1 MRNRMHALCSY
12 FAMFP
17 ESFAEHWL
25 ARLTRPGDLVLD
37 PFCGRGTLPF
47 QALLMERQAIGCDTN
62 PVAYCISKAK
72 TNAPSMGRV
81 LNRIIELEK
90 EFIQAGSDKET
101 NSLPD
106 FFRHAYHPHTL
117 RQL

>member
-25 ARLTRPGDLVLD
+25 ARLTSPGDLVLD

-47 QALLMERQAIGCDTN
+47 QALLMEREAIGCDTN

-72 TNAPSMGRV
+72 TNAPSKGRV
-81 LNRIIELEK
+81 LTRIIKLK
-90 EFIQAGSDKET
+90 EEYRKTDVAKDLA
-101 NSLPD
+101 SLPS
-106 FFRHAYHPHTL
+106 
-117 RQL
+117 